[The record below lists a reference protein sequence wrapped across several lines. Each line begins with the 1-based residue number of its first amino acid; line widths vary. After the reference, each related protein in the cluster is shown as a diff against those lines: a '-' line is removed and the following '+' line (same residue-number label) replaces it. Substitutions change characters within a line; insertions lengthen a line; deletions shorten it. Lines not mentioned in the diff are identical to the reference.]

1 MQESSEERVTEHDA
15 AARKGE
21 RFELAERGAHY
32 LIHPSVVVVV
42 VVVVVGNSDAEC
54 GEPLVESQPP
64 HTAKVNKN
72 DTCSLDAESV
82 RRVE

>member
-1 MQESSEERVTEHDA
+1 MFSCSEERVTEHDA

-32 LIHPSVVVVV
+32 LIHPSVVVVA
-42 VVVVVGNSDAEC
+42 VVVGNSDAEC